1 MSPETPLDVL
11 INLTQDKLDE
21 AGRNLSE
28 LSTRRREAQGQL
40 NTLDGYRAD
49 YTRRLQDTT
58 EQGLSASNYH
68 NFRQFIATLD
78 EAISQQNTIIAQ
90 IDVRLEAGRKQW
102 HDEKTPPELLRNPQ
116 GAPDPPISISRTA
129 PRTARQRRDL
139 GRPVPAHTTAALNP
153 HTP

>member
-1 MSPETPLDVL
+1 MSPETSLDVL
-11 INLTQDKLDE
+11 INMTQDKLDE

-40 NTLDGYRAD
+40 NTLDDYRAE
-49 YTRRLQDTT
+49 YTKRLQNTT

-90 IDVRLEAGRKQW
+90 TDVRLEAGRKQW
-102 HDEKTPPELLRNPQ
+102 HDEKRRLNSYETFK
-116 GAPDPPISISRTA
+116 
-129 PRTARQRRDL
+129 ARQIRQLQYREHRREQRASDEISAGL
-139 GRPVPAHTTAALNP
+139 YRRQRQP
-153 HTP
+153 H